1 MCLARRRASQYL
13 FSSVCFNSLLNIS
26 SFCRI
31 GLLLLLRLLVNDIQH
46 LLFDGLLLH
55 LESVLVPDEVGR
67 FGIAAIL
74 LHAGLE
80 KANDVAVV
88 WILSE
93 TQTATVMH
101 ELSKLLRLILTQ
113 LVNRRLFF
121 LLFDCRV
128 FFGL

>member
-1 MCLARRRASQYL
+1 V
-13 FSSVCFNSLLNIS
+13 FVSLVNIS
-26 SFCRI
+26 SFSRF
-31 GLLLLLRLLVNDIQH
+31 GRFLLLLRLLVNDIKH
-46 LLFDGLLLH
+46 LLFDGFLLH

>member
-1 MCLARRRASQYL
+1 MAHWRLDTY
-13 FSSVCFNSLLNIS
+13 SVVFISLLNIS
-26 SFCRI
+26 SFCGF

-55 LESVLVPDEVGR
+55 LESILVPDEVGR
-67 FGIAAIL
+67 FRIKAVL

-80 KANDVAVV
+80 KANDVAVIWV
-88 WILSE
+88 LSE

-101 ELSKLLRLILTQ
+101 ELPKLLRLILTQ

>member
-1 MCLARRRASQYL
+1 MCLARWRPNTYSAV
-13 FSSVCFNSLLNIS
+13 FVSLLNIS
-26 SFCRI
+26 SFCRF
-31 GLLLLLRLLVNDIQH
+31 GLLLPYRFVNDILH

-74 LHAGLE
+74 LHASLE

-88 WILSE
+88 RILSE

-101 ELSKLLRLILTQ
+101 KLPKLLRLILTQ

-121 LLFDCRV
+121 FLFDCRV

>member
-1 MCLARRRASQYL
+1 MCLARWRPNTYL
-13 FSSVCFNSLLNIS
+13 AVFVSLLIIS
-26 SFCRI
+26 SFCRF
-31 GLLLLLRLLVNDIQH
+31 GFLLLLRLLVNDIQH

-55 LESVLVPDEVGR
+55 LESILVPDEVGR
-67 FGIAAIL
+67 FRIKAIL

-88 WILSE
+88 WVLSE

-101 ELSKLLRLILTQ
+101 ELPKLLRLILTQ

-121 LLFDCRV
+121 FLFDCCV
-128 FFGL
+128 FFGR

>member
-1 MCLARRRASQYL
+1 MCLAHWRLNTYSVL
-13 FSSVCFNSLLNIS
+13 FVSLLNIS
-26 SFCRI
+26 SFCRF
-31 GLLLLLRLLVNDIQH
+31 GLLLPYRFVDDILH

-55 LESVLVPDEVGR
+55 LESVLVPDEVGC
-67 FGIAAIL
+67 FGIKAIL
-74 LHAGLE
+74 RHAGLE

-88 WILSE
+88 WVLCE

-113 LVNRRLFF
+113 LVNRRLFV